1 MCIRD
6 RHSLSHPINALNN
19 IHHGLSNAIFMP
31 YVLTFN
37 KEMIEEKIVKIS
49 KYLEI
54 KDKSFNGFLDWL
66 IDFRKKLNLPN
77 KLSDVIDEKDLDLDR
92 LSEMALND
100 PSTSGNPKKLTKND
114 MKILYQHSI
123 SGELFR

>member
-1 MCIRD
+1 MVV
-6 RHSLSHPINALNN
+6 SLIHIYSNGTFLDIYLYLLQQHIQKIGFNAK
-19 IHHGLSNAIFMP
+19 I
-31 YVLTFN
+31 Y
-37 KEMIEEKIVKIS
+37 KKIVKIS